1 MHIKGT
7 GKIIPALAYDLPFS
21 FPLLLLIFLRLTS
34 PNINAG
40 RPVKIKNSKLDIAS
54 MSEKIA
60 ILLVL
65 AFCCDISE
73 LEKTRPHD
81 WQTFISSEF

>member
-7 GKIIPALAYDLPFS
+7 GKIIPALANDLPLS

-34 PNINAG
+34 PHINAG
-40 RPVKIKNSKLDIAS
+40 RPVKTKKNKLDIAS
-54 MSEKIA
+54 TNEKMA

-65 AFCCDISE
+65 AIGCGVLDSE
-73 LEKTRPHD
+73 KL
-81 WQTFISSEF
+81 

>member
-34 PNINAG
+34 PHITAG
-40 RPVKIKNSKLDIAS
+40 RPVMTKNNKLDVAS
-54 MSEKIA
+54 TNEKMA
-60 ILLVL
+60 NLLVL
-65 AFCCDISE
+65 AIGCGVLDSE
-73 LEKTRPHD
+73 KL
-81 WQTFISSEF
+81 